1 MAFDDAMVTHISMNS
16 SKTVI
21 KIYLIFNRLVGR
33 DIVAQVEDEISRQ
46 MKPFLATKV
55 VILEKF
61 RLSELY
67 TSEII
72 FNDYKDS
79 IIYELGKNNK
89 LYEQIFRDARWSFD
103 GEDNIKLIVADNFVS
118 RKKTPELVEILTE

>member
-1 MAFDDAMVTHISMNS
+1 MVTHISMNS

-79 IIYELGKNNK
+79 IIYELGKTISYMNRFSGMPGGH
-89 LYEQIFRDARWSFD
+89 LTVR
-103 GEDNIKLIVADNFVS
+103 
-118 RKKTPELVEILTE
+118 TILN

>member
-1 MAFDDAMVTHISMNS
+1 MMDEKNFFEVFPSLKLKKELKTAFDGAMVTHISMNS

-89 LYEQIFRDARWSFD
+89 LYEQIFQVV
-103 GEDNIKLIVADNFVS
+103 I
-118 RKKTPELVEILTE
+118 

>member
-1 MAFDDAMVTHISMNS
+1 MNS

-89 LYEQIFRDARWSFD
+89 LYEQIFRACSNDVVVLEWND
-103 GEDNIKLIVADNFVS
+103 KHDNS
-118 RKKTPELVEILTE
+118 